1 MPHRG
6 VSAARNAGL
15 DIAGGRFIAFADSD
29 DMPESTWLEELRKPF
44 KDGKRGLSICGYT
57 VVDRKGRKLYG
68 TEYREETRRSVVLTP
83 QKMLEDLF
91 SNRLYYQGYVWNK
104 MFERSILEAEPVLRF
119 DESIY
124 YNEDRLFAF
133 HYLLRC
139 PAIYYS
145 GISHYKYRASRERE
159 RYHPKYLTE
168 MKAFEIMLKEVKG
181 RKWERAG
188 FYLEK
193 DMLRAA
199 AELYELI
206 GEANNQQDRK
216 YLEKVLWKERETIYH
231 E

>member
-1 MPHRG
+1 M
-6 VSAARNAGL
+6 
-15 DIAGGRFIAFADSD
+15 DIAEGRFIAFADSD
-29 DMPESTWLEELRKPF
+29 DMPEPTWLEELQKPF

-57 VVDRKGRKLYG
+57 VVDGKGRKLYG
-68 TEYREETRRSVVLTP
+68 TEYREEPRRSAMLTP

-104 MFERSILEAEPVLRF
+104 MFERSILETEPVLRF

-124 YNEDRLFAF
+124 YNEDRLFVF

-159 RYHPKYLTE
+159 RYYCQYLTE
-168 MKAFEIMLKEVKG
+168 MKAFEIMLKEVKS
-181 RKWERAG
+181 RKWERVG
-188 FYLEK
+188 FYLQK

-199 AELYELI
+199 TELYELI
-206 GEANNQQDRK
+206 GEADNQQDRK
-216 YLEKVLWKERETIYH
+216 YLEKSIMERKGDDIL
-231 E
+231 